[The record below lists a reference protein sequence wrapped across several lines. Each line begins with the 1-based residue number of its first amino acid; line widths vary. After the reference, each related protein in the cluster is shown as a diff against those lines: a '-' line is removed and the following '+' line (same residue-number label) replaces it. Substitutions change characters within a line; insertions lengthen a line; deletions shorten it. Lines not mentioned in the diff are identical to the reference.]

1 MSVVGVNLD
10 EGQHTLPVDVGAE
23 VGRGAPAIERRGP
36 LRPNALATSRSRA
49 ELGGVC
55 RVFRWVE
62 LCLII
67 WLGLIAAD
75 ITDLPAFLSTPVSS
89 VLPIAIGVPMMCI
102 SLGWTRAK
110 VMRRPK
116 QWYSTLGRM
125 LAGLALAGVVVGLL
139 VAVLPLTT
147 EQSNNTERWFL
158 ESALAVLV
166 LRLLWVLRLH
176 QLFNAGKLTPNIVI
190 VGATPNAALLIA
202 RARETGE
209 VAVLG
214 IFDDRSDRVPPNFG
228 GVQVLG
234 DIDAMFGHRIMPYVD
249 RVVIAV
255 STDARERL
263 RQLTAKLHLLPN
275 EVSLLVD
282 VQGQMDMSDAASGIS
297 GIPLARL
304 SGNKLNEQRIIAK
317 RAQDIIL
324 GALMFLA
331 LLPFMA
337 VIALLVRLDSRGPV
351 FFRQS
356 RHGFNNEVIT
366 VWKFRTMRE
375 EATDLSASQQV
386 RVNDERVTRIGR
398 ILRRTSLDELPQL
411 INVLHGEMSLVG
423 PRPHAIGMKTGDED
437 SARLVAEY
445 AHRHRIKPGVTGWAA
460 INGSRGAVD
469 TVEAVRKRVALDISY
484 IERQSFWLDIYI
496 IAMTLPRL
504 LGDRSAVR

>member
-1 MSVVGVNLD
+1 MSVAGVNFD
-10 EGQHTLPVDVGAE
+10 EGRHTLPADMDAE
-23 VGRGAPAIERRGP
+23 VDRGMPAIERRGP

-49 ELGGVC
+49 ELGGVD

-62 LCLII
+62 LCVII
-67 WLGLIAAD
+67 WLGMIAAD
-75 ITDLPAFLSTPVSS
+75 ITDLPAFLSTPVSG
-89 VLPIAIGVPMMCI
+89 VLPIGIGVPIMCI
-102 SLGWTRAK
+102 SLRWTRAK

-116 QWYSTLGRM
+116 RWYSGFGRV
-125 LAGLALAGVVVGLL
+125 LVGLAVAGVVVGLL
-139 VAVLPLTT
+139 IGTLSLTD
-147 EQSNNTERWFL
+147 EQSDAAERWFL

-166 LRLLWVLRLH
+166 LRLIWAFRLR

-190 VGATPNAALLIA
+190 VGATPNASLLIA

-214 IFDDRSDRVPPNFG
+214 VFDDRSDRVPPNIG
-228 GVQVLG
+228 GVRVLG
-234 DIDAMFGHRIMPYVD
+234 NIDSMFGHRIMPYVD
-249 RVVIAV
+249 RVVITV

-263 RQLTAKLHLLPN
+263 RQLTARLHLLPN

-282 VQGQMDMSDAASGIS
+282 VEGQMDISDAASGIA
-297 GIPLARL
+297 GIPLARV
-304 SGNKLNEQRIIAK
+304 SGNKLDEERIIAK
-317 RAQDIIL
+317 RAQDIVL
-324 GALMFLA
+324 GTLMFVG
-331 LLPFMA
+331 LLPIMA

-366 VWKFRTMRE
+366 VWKFRTMR
-375 EATDLSASQQV
+375 ADLADFSASQQI

-398 ILRRTSLDELPQL
+398 ILRKTSLDELPQL
-411 INVLHGEMSLVG
+411 INVLNGEMSLVG
-423 PRPHAIGMKTGDED
+423 PRPHAIGMKTGSEE

-484 IERQSFWLDIYI
+484 IERQSFWLDLYI
-496 IAMTLPRL
+496 IIMTLPCL